1 MGDLMNKNILMFTL
15 ICLLLTASKA
25 YAGIGLFEGSVELT
39 ALQTKTTC
47 NLMVYSTI
55 DGENLFHIEYS
66 GDISKFVSKIEPND
80 FYLKK
85 IECPSNDQERRD
97 CITKLCQEGQDDY
110 CRIICTTFNG
120 PFELSLNP
128 QPTRYNSGIRDVIT
142 ANKATIVDALPFVV
156 LYTPYDMKI
165 VIGFVA
171 VIIVIIAAIV
181 FVNRNRLKKKKR

>member
-1 MGDLMNKNILMFTL
+1 MNKIIIITFV
-15 ICLLLTASKA
+15 CLLVLMPRV

-39 ALQTKTTC
+39 VLQTQTKC

-55 DGENLFHIEYS
+55 DGSNLFHIEYS
-66 GDISKFVSKIEPND
+66 GDIAKFVSKIEPND

-110 CRIICTTFNG
+110 CRIICTTFQG

-128 QPTRYNSGIRDVIT
+128 QSTRYNSGIRDVIT

-165 VIGFVA
+165 VIGFAV
-171 VIIVIIAAIV
+171 VIIVIISAIV
-181 FVNRNRLKKKKR
+181 FVNRGRFKKKKR

>member
-1 MGDLMNKNILMFTL
+1 VGDLMNKIFIIMFV
-15 ICLLLTASKA
+15 CLLLLIPGA
-25 YAGIGLFEGSVELT
+25 YAGIGLFDGSVELT
-39 ALQTKTTC
+39 ALQTQTKC

-66 GDISKFVSKIEPND
+66 GDISKFVSNIEPND

-85 IECPSNDQERRD
+85 INCPSNDQERRD

-110 CRIICTTFNG
+110 CRIICTTFKG
-120 PFELSLNP
+120 PFELSLDP

-156 LYTPYDMKI
+156 MYTPYDMK
-165 VIGFVA
+165 VVLGFA
-171 VIIVIIAAIV
+171 VVVIVIIAAIIL
-181 FVNRNRLKKKKR
+181 VNRGRFKKKKR